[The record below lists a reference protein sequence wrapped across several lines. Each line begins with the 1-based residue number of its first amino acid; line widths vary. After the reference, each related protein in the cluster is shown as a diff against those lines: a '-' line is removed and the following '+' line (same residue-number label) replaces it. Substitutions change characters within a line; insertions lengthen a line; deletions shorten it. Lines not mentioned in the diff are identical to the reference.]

1 MLRVLTAMTA
11 ACRAAAVGRMLVRRG
26 MQQLAPLETW
36 APLPLLAYFWRA
48 LTNPYVIAGTV
59 GNALFYFLFLAALS
73 WTNVT
78 VALPLTAL
86 EYAFAAVLSV
96 AVLKEVVPP
105 LRWAGIALVIWGVVL
120 ISFEPRGASRAGQT
134 SAATSGQ
141 EKPHESTNRHPLP

>member
-11 ACRAAAVGRMLVRRG
+11 ACLAAAVGQILVRRG
-26 MQQLAPLETW
+26 MQQVGPLETW

-96 AVLKEVVPP
+96 AVLKEGVTT
-105 LRWAGIALVIWGVVL
+105 LRWAGIQVRMLREG
-120 ISFEPRGASRAGQT
+120 
-134 SAATSGQ
+134 
-141 EKPHESTNRHPLP
+141 